1 MRQLYFILG
10 LLLLCGQY
18 LVQSINA
25 DRARSSCRL
34 VRGRAYCPDP
44 NNPDKHDGSVVIV
57 QLKSKDVSGCQRDLY
72 KSWEPELHIYHTCK
86 QNQRRML
93 KLPINSD
100 DAEYKIPQAINLRSY
115 FTTEEQK
122 QFDNRPACIP

>member
-1 MRQLYFILG
+1 MPQLHLVLG
-10 LLLLCGQY
+10 VLLLCGQC
-18 LVQSINA
+18 LVQSVDA
-25 DRARSSCRL
+25 DRIRSSCRL
-34 VRGRAYCPDP
+34 L
-44 NNPDKHDGSVVIV
+44 
-57 QLKSKDVSGCQRDLY
+57 QSKDGYVNRIDETFVSKNGYFSVSGCQRDLY

-93 KLPINSD
+93 KLPINSN